1 MREYAI
7 GRFSYIPMIRS
18 DVLITLIP
26 STISFKILNKNGLP
40 TTLFRYFKEKTKKFP
55 KIFGDFKKTFY
66 LCTLVIKEISGLT
79 GFDGEMKWYVS
90 MRRLVGYLLNP
101 SEQKINWRK

>member
-55 KIFGDFKKTFY
+55 KIFGYFKNSLY

-90 MRRLVGYLLNP
+90 TRSLVGYLHNH
-101 SEQKINWRK
+101 SGHKI

>member
-1 MREYAI
+1 MRMLAV
-7 GRFSYIPMIRS
+7 FS
-18 DVLITLIP
+18 L
-26 STISFKILNKNGLP
+26 
-40 TTLFRYFKEKTKKFP
+40 
-55 KIFGDFKKTFY
+55 KIFGNFKFSPY
-66 LCTLVIKEISGLT
+66 LCTEIRKFSGLT

>member
-1 MREYAI
+1 MI
-7 GRFSYIPMIRS
+7 FS
-18 DVLITLIP
+18 L
-26 STISFKILNKNGLP
+26 KN
-40 TTLFRYFKEKTKKFP
+40 
-55 KIFGDFKKTFY
+55 
-66 LCTLVIKEISGLT
+66 LVISNFRIIFAPNIRKISGLT

>member
-1 MREYAI
+1 MLSGDFPFFSTAI
-7 GRFSYIPMIRS
+7 
-18 DVLITLIP
+18 
-26 STISFKILNKNGLP
+26 
-40 TTLFRYFKEKTKKFP
+40 FRYFKEKSKKIP
-55 KIFGDFKKTFY
+55 KIFGYFKISLY
-66 LCTLVIKEISGLT
+66 LCTQVIKEISGLT

>member
-1 MREYAI
+1 MI
-7 GRFSYIPMIRS
+7 FSLKNLVVSNFRLIFAPNIR
-18 DVLITLIP
+18 
-26 STISFKILNKNGLP
+26 K
-40 TTLFRYFKEKTKKFP
+40 
-55 KIFGDFKKTFY
+55 
-66 LCTLVIKEISGLT
+66 ISGLT